1 MVEIAAKVGF
11 GDFLLYW
18 GAIWISFSNLEV
30 DMIFTKLFYGHFIFS
45 KVFDVSSSL

>member
-1 MVEIAAKVGF
+1 MLEIAAKVGF

-18 GAIWISFSNLEV
+18 GAIGISFS
-30 DMIFTKLFYGHFIFS
+30 KLYGHVIFS